1 MSIASGTLPIRAP
14 GFQAHCP
21 ESQAPASPMS
31 KSHVQGPCP
40 FQLGILRMP
49 PPRQGWP
56 YSAISN
62 NSKTSSHGAPLHTS
76 HFSAHA
82 LSLRS
87 FTKPL
92 GGFRFPSLRGEE
104 AEGGR
109 GKRESLRSPGRA
121 ALSPRSL
128 SLSLSHSLSLSLS
141 AMGSVCCVEVWSKEG
156 SRGGS
161 GQWSPWVRV
170 GVADPW

>member
-1 MSIASGTLPIRAP
+1 MCVHSLRHTPYSLTWLPGTL
-14 GFQAHCP
+14 
-21 ESQAPASPMS
+21 SQITGPS

-56 YSAISN
+56 HSAISN
-62 NSKTSSHGAPLHTS
+62 NSNKSSSHCAPLHTS
-76 HFSAHA
+76 HLSAPA
-82 LSLRS
+82 LSLGS

-92 GGFRFPSLRGEE
+92 GGFRFPSLRSEE
-104 AEGGR
+104 AEGGQ

-128 SLSLSHSLSLSLS
+128 SLSLCLSLSQPWGLS
-141 AMGSVCCVEVWSKEG
+141 AVWRFGAKWGAGEAQ
-156 SRGGS
+156 GS
-161 GQWSPWVRV
+161 GTH
-170 GVADPW
+170 G